1 MSYPPVPLDQFIP
14 IRPIHPLGSMSF
26 QQPQQPEQPQEAHR
40 FADAEEADALG
51 GAHRAL
57 RPLQDIQRP
66 ILQWGRGSAP
76 RIP

>member
-1 MSYPPVPLDQFIP
+1 
-14 IRPIHPLGSMSF
+14 MSF

-57 RPLQDIQRP
+57 RPLQDVQRP
-66 ILQWGRGSAP
+66 ILVKGPGVQQPLGP
-76 RIP
+76 